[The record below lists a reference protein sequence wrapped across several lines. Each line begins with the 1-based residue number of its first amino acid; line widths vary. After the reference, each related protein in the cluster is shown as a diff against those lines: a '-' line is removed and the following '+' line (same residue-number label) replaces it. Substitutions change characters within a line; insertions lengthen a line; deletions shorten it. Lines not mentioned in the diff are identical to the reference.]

1 MGKYKLVIIGSGSL
15 GSIIAEYVYRKMSEN
30 YEVLGVLVRNREK
43 AMKLANKLNVKVYN
57 NLDEVIED
65 SPDYIIEAAAP
76 NVLKEMGINI
86 LESCINLIP
95 LSVGAFADRDFY
107 ECNDW
112 KF

>member
-1 MGKYKLVIIGSGSL
+1 MFIKNCP
-15 GSIIAEYVYRKMSEN
+15 E
-30 YEVLGVLVRNREK
+30 
-43 AMKLANKLNVKVYN
+43 AMKLANKLNVNVYN

-65 SPDYIIEAAAP
+65 SPDYFIEAAAP
-76 NVLKEMGINI
+76 NVLKEMGIKI
-86 LESCINLIP
+86 LGSCINLIP